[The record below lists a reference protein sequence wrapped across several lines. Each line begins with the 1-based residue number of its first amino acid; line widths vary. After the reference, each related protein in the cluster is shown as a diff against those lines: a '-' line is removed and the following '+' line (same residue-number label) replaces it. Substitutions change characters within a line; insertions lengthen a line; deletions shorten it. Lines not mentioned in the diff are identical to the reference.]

1 MRKVCLTIILFI
13 VAVSLQ
19 AQFLAFPDAEGYGKY
34 TTGGR
39 GGCVLTV
46 TTLNDNG
53 IGSFREAVERK
64 GPRIVVF
71 AVDGTIEVEIS
82 ASY

>member
-46 TTLNDNG
+46 TTLNDK
-53 IGSFREAVERK
+53 V
-64 GPRIVVF
+64 
-71 AVDGTIEVEIS
+71 
-82 ASY
+82 